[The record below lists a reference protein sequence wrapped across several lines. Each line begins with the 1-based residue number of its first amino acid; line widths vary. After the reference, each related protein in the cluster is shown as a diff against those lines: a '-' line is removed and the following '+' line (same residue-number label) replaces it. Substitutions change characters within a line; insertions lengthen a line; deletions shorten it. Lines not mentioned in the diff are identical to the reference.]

1 MTKSENN
8 QKVEKKVPK
17 KRGRKPKNKKKE
29 DTAPKIPKKR
39 GRKSQTIKESVGYQ
53 TRKNCKH
60 KG

>member
-29 DTAPKIPKKR
+29 DTAPKIPKKEVENQKEEKIIK
-39 GRKSQTIKESVGYQ
+39 RKI
-53 TRKNCKH
+53 
-60 KG
+60 